1 MQGWD
6 ISDNEIKSVEA
17 LLLPS
22 GCHFDDDAKKVIRY
36 WESTDVCACPG
47 SGKTTV
53 LLAKLKVIADRM
65 PLDNGSGICVISH
78 TNVAVSEIKAK
89 LGSCS
94 DKLMGY
100 PNFVGTIQSF
110 VDKFITLPYLMSF
123 TSETIHI
130 VDDRTYA
137 QHIYGLICRRGD
149 SYITI
154 KNLIKFKCRDN
165 GTNYSDIIDYV
176 KGLYICD
183 GNLYHS
189 SQKHPVATETKP
201 SASQYKAAKQ
211 ELLKTDGMLTYDDS
225 YQYALQALSE
235 RIDLSSLLSKRFRY
249 VFIDEYQDCSQNQ
262 RDVLAQAFD
271 ETICS
276 VFRIGDPDQA
286 IYNSD
291 KEETEDWKP
300 AEKVL
305 PIESSNRYS
314 QEIADILCPLRTS
327 KTRINSLRGISNVKP
342 TVIVYNDSTKQKV
355 IEKFIFLLDKHGLTD
370 PNGIYKAIGWI
381 KKESASGIKIGDY
394 WEDYNAIDRPTAEIK
409 YWSMVDS
416 ICEELQ
422 QGKLYK
428 TENLIRKLLC
438 RVLFYLHSKA
448 PNGNSYTYYSIKK
461 RLDSKYYDIYRDGLI
476 GLANLSNYNQDNV
489 NKAIRRMINKMFDRG
504 KPIDVFSSLPDY
516 FMEDVNGANT
526 KLSNNNV
533 YNINRRNIQF
543 STVHKVKGETH
554 DATLYLETEYRGSSD
569 LKRVF
574 PYYNGTTPES
584 SELFNYSRKCVYVG
598 FSRPKKL
605 LCVAMHE
612 KTYKTIGDA
621 FRSWD
626 IYFC

>member
-6 ISDNEIKSVEA
+6 ISDNEIKSVEEM
-17 LLLPS
+17 LLPS
-22 GCHFDDDAKKVIRY
+22 GCHFDDYAKKVIRY

-78 TNVAVSEIKAK
+78 TNVAVNEIKAK

-94 DKLMGY
+94 NKLMGY

-110 VDKFITLPYLMSF
+110 VDKFITLPYLMSV
-123 TSETIHI
+123 TSETIHF
-130 VDDRTYA
+130 VDNRTYA
-137 QHIYGLICRRGD
+137 QHLYRLISGNRKG
-149 SYITI
+149 Y
-154 KNLIKFKCRDN
+154 KNIVSCIENRFKQSKA
-165 GTNYSDIIDYV
+165 YKDIVDYLKDFYMID
-176 KGLYICD
+176 GALF
-183 GNLYHS
+183 HS
-189 SQKHPVATETKP
+189 SGKHLVAGATTN
-201 SASQYKAAKQ
+201 SANEYYVAKQ
-211 ELLKTDGMLTYDDS
+211 MLLKTGGMLTYNDA

-235 RIDLSSLLSKRFRY
+235 RIDLTSLLSKRFRY

-300 AEKVL
+300 AKNAL
-305 PIESSNRYS
+305 QIETSNRYS
-314 QEIADILCPLRTS
+314 QEIADILYPLRTG
-327 KTRINSLRGISNVKP
+327 KTKINSLRGISNVKP

-394 WEDYNAIDRPTAEIK
+394 WEGYNAIDRPTAEIK

-422 QGKLYK
+422 QGKLYR

-438 RVLFYLHSKA
+438 RVFF
-448 PNGNSYTYYSIKK
+448 
-461 RLDSKYYDIYRDGLI
+461 
-476 GLANLSNYNQDNV
+476 LS
-489 NKAIRRMINKMFDRG
+489 
-504 KPIDVFSSLPDY
+504 S
-516 FMEDVNGANT
+516 
-526 KLSNNNV
+526 
-533 YNINRRNIQF
+533 
-543 STVHKVKGETH
+543 
-554 DATLYLETEYRGSSD
+554 
-569 LKRVF
+569 
-574 PYYNGTTPES
+574 
-584 SELFNYSRKCVYVG
+584 
-598 FSRPKKL
+598 
-605 LCVAMHE
+605 
-612 KTYKTIGDA
+612 
-621 FRSWD
+621 
-626 IYFC
+626 